1 MVYLAKEVMPVN
13 IEDELKQ
20 SYLDYAMSV
29 IVGRALPD
37 VRDGLKPVHRR
48 VLFAMSELGND
59 WNKPYK
65 KSARVVGDV
74 IGKYHP
80 HGDTAVYDTI
90 VRMAQDFSMRYMLV
104 DGQGNFGSVDGDSP
118 AAMRYTEIRMSKVAH
133 ALLADL
139 EKETVDFGPNYDGTE
154 FAPLVL
160 PARFPN
166 LLVNGSSGIA
176 VGMAT
181 NIPPHNLTEI
191 LDATLGLVDNPE
203 LTIDDLMEIVPGPDF
218 PTAAIINGRAGILQG
233 YRTGRGRVIMR
244 ARTEIE
250 TDEQTGRQAI
260 IVSELPYQVN
270 KARLVE
276 RIAELVRDK
285 KLEGISGLRD
295 ESDRDGMRVVIELK
309 RGEIAEVL
317 LNNLYTQTQMQNVF
331 GINMVALVDGQPRTL
346 NLKQILELFI
356 KHRREVVTRRC
367 IFELKKARARAHI
380 LEGLGIALANIDE
393 MIALIKQSVSPQ
405 EAKEAL
411 LAKLWQAGLVKA
423 MLEKAGSDACRP
435 DDLSKV
441 YGLHEENYRLSPLQ
455 AQAILELRLH
465 RLTALE
471 QDKIL
476 NEFEQL
482 LGVIKELLDILASPE
497 RLMQVIREE
506 LQEMKAQFGD
516 KRRTEIMASQEDLTI
531 ADLIVE
537 ENIVVTLS
545 HQGYVKYQPITSY
558 QAQRRGGKGKSAT
571 HVKEEDFVDRLIVAS
586 THDTLL
592 CFSNHGKLY
601 WLKAYQLPLASRASR
616 GKPIINILPLAE
628 NEVITAMLPVREYLD
643 DSFVFMA
650 TKFGTVKKVA
660 LTEFSRP
667 RSNGIIAVGLDE
679 GDRLVG
685 VDITNGSKDIMLF
698 SDAGKVIRFDE
709 NLVRATGRTARGVR
723 GMRLAEGQFVISL
736 VVARMEGTILTAT
749 ELGYG
754 KRTEIEEYRVTGRGG
769 QGVISIQVN
778 ERNGKVV
785 RAVQVV
791 ETDEAMLITDQGTL
805 VRFKV
810 SELSIIGRNTQGVRL
825 INVASGEQVVGM
837 QRIEEMEGDD
847 IQNDTDLNDD
857 EAEAV

>member
-1 MVYLAKEVMPVN
+1 MVYLAKEVIPVN

-139 EKETVDFGPNYDGTE
+139 DKETVDFAPNYDGTE
-154 FAPLVL
+154 FAPMVL
-160 PARFPN
+160 PSRIPN

-191 LDATLGLVDNPE
+191 VNACLALVDDPE
-203 LTIDDLMEIVPGPDF
+203 LTIDDLMDIVPGPDF
-218 PTAAIINGRAGILQG
+218 PTAAIINGRAGIIQA
-233 YRTGRGRVIMR
+233 YRTGRGRISIR
-244 ARTEIE
+244 ARTEVE
-250 TDEQTGRQAI
+250 TDENTGRQAI
-260 IVSELPYQVN
+260 IIHELPYQVN

-276 RIAELVRDK
+276 KIADLVREK
-285 KLEGISGLRD
+285 RLEGISGLRD
-295 ESDRDGMRVVIELK
+295 ESDREGMRVVIELK
-309 RGEIAEVL
+309 RGEMAEVM
-317 LNNLYTQTQMQNVF
+317 LNNLYAHTQMQNVF
-331 GINMVALVDGQPRTL
+331 GINMVALVDGQPKTL
-346 NLKQILELFI
+346 NLKEILDYFI

-367 IFELKKARARAHI
+367 IFDLKKARNRAHL

-393 MIALIKQSVSPQ
+393 MIALIKHSSTPSD
-405 EAKEAL
+405 AKEGL
-411 LAKLWQAGLVKA
+411 LARVWEAGLVKA
-423 MLEKAGSDACRP
+423 MLQSTGSDACRP
-435 DDLSKV
+435 DDLPATF
-441 YGLHEENYRLSPLQ
+441 GLSDEGYRLSPLQ

-476 NEFEQL
+476 SEFEQL
-482 LGVIKELLDILASPE
+482 LDVIKYLLYILASPE
-497 RLMQVIREE
+497 RLMQVIRDE
-506 LQEMKAQFGD
+506 LVEMKTQFGD
-516 KRRTEIMASQEDLTI
+516 VRRTEIMASQEDLTI
-531 ADLIVE
+531 EDLITE
-537 ENIVVTLS
+537 EDVVVTLS
-545 HQGYVKYQPITSY
+545 HQGYVKYQPISAY

-571 HVKEEDFVDRLIVAS
+571 HVKEEDFVDRLIIAS

-601 WLKAYQLPLASRASR
+601 WLKAYQLPLASRISR

-628 NEVITAMLPVREYLD
+628 NESINAMLPVREYLD
-643 DSFVFMA
+643 GYFVFMA
-650 TKFGTVKKVA
+650 TKFGTVKKVP
-660 LTEFSRP
+660 LTAFSRP
-667 RSNGIIAVGLDE
+667 RSNGIIAVDLDE
-679 GDRLVG
+679 NDRLVG
-685 VDITNGSKDIMLF
+685 VDITDGTKDIMLF

-709 NLVRATGRTARGVR
+709 TLVRPTGRTARGVR
-723 GMRLAEGQFVISL
+723 GIRLAEGQLVISL
-736 VVARMEGTILTAT
+736 VVAHPGGTILTAT

-769 QGVISIQVN
+769 QGVISIIVN
-778 ERNGKVV
+778 ERNGRVI
-785 RAVQVV
+785 RAIQV
-791 ETDEAMLITDQGTL
+791 TDADQAMLITDQGTL

-825 INVASGEQVVGM
+825 INVSAGEHVVGM
-837 QRIEEMEGDD
+837 QRIED
-847 IQNDTDLNDD
+847 IQDD
-857 EAEAV
+857 ESESDDLEAV

>member
-1 MVYLAKEVMPVN
+1 MVYLAKEVIPVN

-139 EKETVDFGPNYDGTE
+139 DKETVDFAPNYDGTE
-154 FAPLVL
+154 FAPMVL
-160 PARFPN
+160 PSRIPN

-191 LDATLGLVDNPE
+191 VNACLALVDDPE
-203 LTIDDLMEIVPGPDF
+203 LTIDDLMDIVPGPDF
-218 PTAAIINGRAGILQG
+218 PTAAIINGRAGIIQA
-233 YRTGRGRVIMR
+233 YRTGRGRISIR
-244 ARTEIE
+244 ARTEVE
-250 TDEQTGRQAI
+250 TDENTGRQAI
-260 IVSELPYQVN
+260 IIHELPYQVN

-276 RIAELVRDK
+276 KIADLVREK
-285 KLEGISGLRD
+285 RLEGISGLRD
-295 ESDRDGMRVVIELK
+295 ESDREGMRVVIELK
-309 RGEIAEVL
+309 RGEMAEVM
-317 LNNLYTQTQMQNVF
+317 LNNLYAHTQMQNVF
-331 GINMVALVDGQPRTL
+331 GINMVALVDGQPKTL
-346 NLKQILELFI
+346 NLKEILDYFI

-367 IFELKKARARAHI
+367 IFDLKKARNRAHL

-393 MIALIKQSVSPQ
+393 MIALIKHSSTPSD
-405 EAKEAL
+405 AKEGL
-411 LAKLWQAGLVKA
+411 LARVWEAGLVKA
-423 MLEKAGSDACRP
+423 MLQSTGSDACRP
-435 DDLSKV
+435 DDLPATF
-441 YGLHEENYRLSPLQ
+441 GLSDEGYRLSPLQ

-476 NEFEQL
+476 SEFEQL
-482 LGVIKELLDILASPE
+482 LDVIKDLLDILASPE
-497 RLMQVIREE
+497 RLMQVIRDE
-506 LQEMKAQFGD
+506 LVEMKTQFGD
-516 KRRTEIMASQEDLTI
+516 VRRTEIMASQEDLTI
-531 ADLIVE
+531 EDLITE
-537 ENIVVTLS
+537 EDVVVTLS
-545 HQGYVKYQPITSY
+545 HQGYVKYQPISAY

-571 HVKEEDFVDRLIVAS
+571 HVKEEDFVDRLIIAS

-601 WLKAYQLPLASRASR
+601 WLKAYQLPLASRISR

-628 NEVITAMLPVREYLD
+628 NESINAMLPVREYLD
-643 DSFVFMA
+643 GYFVFMA
-650 TKFGTVKKVA
+650 TKFGTVKKVP
-660 LTEFSRP
+660 LTAFSRP
-667 RSNGIIAVGLDE
+667 RSNGIIAVDLDE
-679 GDRLVG
+679 NDRLVG
-685 VDITNGSKDIMLF
+685 VDITDGTKDIMLF

-709 NLVRATGRTARGVR
+709 TLVRPTGRTARGVR
-723 GMRLAEGQFVISL
+723 GIRLAEGQLVISL
-736 VVARMEGTILTAT
+736 VVAHPGGTILTAT

-769 QGVISIQVN
+769 QGVISIIVN
-778 ERNGKVV
+778 ERNGRVI
-785 RAVQVV
+785 RAIQV
-791 ETDEAMLITDQGTL
+791 TDADQAMLITDQGTL

-825 INVASGEQVVGM
+825 INVSAGEHVVGM
-837 QRIEEMEGDD
+837 QRIED
-847 IQNDTDLNDD
+847 IQDD
-857 EAEAV
+857 ESESDDLEAV